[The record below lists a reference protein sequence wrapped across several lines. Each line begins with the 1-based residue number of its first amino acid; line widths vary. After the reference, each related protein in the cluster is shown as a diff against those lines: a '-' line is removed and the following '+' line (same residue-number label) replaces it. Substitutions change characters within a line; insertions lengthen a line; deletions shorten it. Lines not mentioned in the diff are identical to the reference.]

1 MAEMD
6 WAAQFQVCVQDL
18 KVDLFINGTQNV
30 ARELVRTRLLGL
42 AGAAEA
48 SAHLRKLGKT

>member
-1 MAEMD
+1 M
-6 WAAQFQVCVQDL
+6 WDL
-18 KVDLFINGTQNV
+18 KEDLFINGTQNV
-30 ARELVRTRLLGL
+30 ARELVRTRLNGF